1 MYATRSWYFN
11 EHNYMFLYQELHS
24 LTEIGVFGT
33 RKYLNKIWGELSHDG
48 ASLRRDQP
56 SGFQTPIGLA
66 PELQPYRF

>member
-33 RKYLNKIWGELSHDG
+33 RKYLNKIWGGGGRNMSYVSANYRKSKG
-48 ASLRRDQP
+48 
-56 SGFQTPIGLA
+56 IY
-66 PELQPYRF
+66 PYTILL